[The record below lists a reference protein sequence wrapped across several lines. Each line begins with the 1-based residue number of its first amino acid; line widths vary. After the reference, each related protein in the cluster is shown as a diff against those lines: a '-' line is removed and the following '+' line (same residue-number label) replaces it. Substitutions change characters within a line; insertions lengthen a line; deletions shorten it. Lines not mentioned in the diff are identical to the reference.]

1 MKNIKGWK
9 TIAFNLSAIAVLQ
22 WTDIEQVVNGLEWLD
37 DKTAVQLLLVVNIL
51 LRLITTSAVW
61 DLWKDQDVSEDSAK

>member
-1 MKNIKGWK
+1 MKNFKGWK
-9 TIAFNLSAIAVLQ
+9 TIVFNLSAIAVLQ

-37 DKTAVQLLLVVNIL
+37 DKTAVQLLLVVNIF

-61 DLWKDQDVSEDSAK
+61 DLWKDEDVSEKSAK